1 MNELIEHIRAAVA
14 QSATAEQKAVGAQAC
29 RTILAALD
37 AEPGKPIVLAGTPQA
52 QPLPRFTLDQ
62 ALDLVIARLT
72 TIANAQD
79 ARSVPNLPPPRDTVG
94 VPASPRTGSRVPAP
108 LVVPTNSTRQAK
120 VEQPANAARET
131 RPTMVARQTETNT
144 ARKP

>member
-79 ARSVPNLPPPRDTVG
+79 VHASGPTAAMPGRRPTVKLAAPPPQD
-94 VPASPRTGSRVPAP
+94 
-108 LVVPTNSTRQAK
+108 
-120 VEQPANAARET
+120 AR
-131 RPTMVARQTETNT
+131 
-144 ARKP
+144 RKR